1 MLNCQKLQSEYQLK
15 LTKAQNSLQL
25 KLHSETKL
33 LEEQHAEI
41 EAQKKEIEALCRKK
55 EEWRRK
61 YYEQVGFV
69 ALTED
74 QENKSL
80 SY

>member
-1 MLNCQKLQSEYQLK
+1 
-15 LTKAQNSLQL
+15 LQL

-41 EAQKKEIEALCRKK
+41 EALKKEIEALCRKK

-61 YYEQVGFV
+61 YYE
-69 ALTED
+69 
-74 QENKSL
+74 
-80 SY
+80 